1 MPPLRVLGDRVLI
14 RPDEEPNA
22 PEVLESGLVTAR
34 SLAAAI
40 TGQDTVTSVTRGTVV
55 AVGQPRHPL
64 REEASDLAT
73 RLERSTAYWPDDL
86 GKDAAQLLR
95 DLSAREPAVKPG
107 DDVLFSAQSGQD
119 VTIAENRYII
129 LREHELLA
137 VIDGVGSTAS
147 AEGPDV

>member
-22 PEVLESGLVTAR
+22 PEVLDSGLVTAR
-34 SLAAAI
+34 SLQAAV
-40 TGQDTVTSVTRGTVV
+40 GGHDTVTSVTRGSVV

-64 REEASDLAT
+64 REVAVDLAT
-73 RLERSTAYWPDDL
+73 RLERSTAYWPDGL
-86 GKDAAQLLR
+86 VKDAAQLLR
-95 DLSAREPAVKPG
+95 DLTGREPAVKPG
-107 DDVLFSAQSGQD
+107 DDVLFAAQSGQD

-137 VIDGVGSTAS
+137 VINGVGSTAS